1 MQELFTNSARSSRSV
16 TRDIPRI
23 HAVTDDLI
31 LAHPEFTSR
40 ARGVM
45 RALGPRGAVHLRARY
60 LTAAQIYAI
69 ALALGDAQESTLCW
83 LVVNER
89 LDIALAAKTRAAQLT
104 SRSLEIADARLV
116 AGEMPL
122 GASIHSASEA
132 EAAERDGADWVVAG
146 HVFSTG
152 SHEGMPGRGVSL
164 VSDVVRHT
172 TLPCIAIGG
181 VRPEFVGTLRAAGAY
196 GVAAI
201 SGIWG
206 APSAEAA
213 ATDYLSHYDGS
224 GAAARGLS

>member
-1 MQELFTNSARSSRSV
+1 MRSDV
-16 TRDIPRI
+16 PRI

-31 LAHPEFTSR
+31 LARAEFTSR

-60 LTAAQIYAI
+60 LTSAQIYAI
-69 ALALGDAQESTLCW
+69 ALALGDAQESTECW

-89 LDIALAAKTRAAQLT
+89 LDVALAAKTHAAQLT
-104 SRSLEIADARLV
+104 SRSLTVADARLV
-116 AGEMPL
+116 TRELPL

-132 EAAERDGADWVVAG
+132 ESAERDGATWVVAG
-146 HVFSTG
+146 HVFATA

-164 VSDVVRHT
+164 VTDVVRST

-181 VRPEFVGTLRAAGAY
+181 VRPEFVGTLRDAGAY

-213 ATDYLSHYDGS
+213 ATDYLSHYDGD
-224 GAAARGLS
+224 GAGPRSQS

>member
-1 MQELFTNSARSSRSV
+1 LSCSV
-16 TRDIPRI
+16 PLDIPRI

-45 RALGPRGAVHLRARY
+45 RALGSRGAVHLRARY

-69 ALALGDAQESTLCW
+69 ALALGDAQESSECW

-104 SRSLEIADARLV
+104 SRSLTVADARLV
-116 AGEMPL
+116 AGELPL

-132 EAAERDGADWVVAG
+132 AAAEREGAAWVVAG
-146 HVFSTG
+146 HVYSTA
-152 SHEGMPGRGVSL
+152 SHERMPARGVSL
-164 VSDVVRHT
+164 VSDVVRCT
-172 TLPCIAIGG
+172 ALPCIAIGG
-181 VRPEFVGTLRAAGAY
+181 VRPELVGALRDAGAY

-213 ATDYLSHYDGS
+213 ATDYLSHYDGD
-224 GAAARGLS
+224 GAAARGQS

>member
-1 MQELFTNSARSSRSV
+1 MQH
-16 TRDIPRI
+16 DIPRI

-31 LAHPEFTSR
+31 LAHPDFTSR

-60 LTAAQIYAI
+60 LTSAQIYAI
-69 ALALGDAQESTLCW
+69 ALALGDAQESTECW

-89 LDIALAAKTRAAQLT
+89 LDVALAAKTRAAQLT
-104 SRSLEIADARLV
+104 SRSLSVSDARLV
-116 AGEMPL
+116 VGKLPL
-122 GASIHSASEA
+122 GASIHTASEA
-132 EAAERDGADWVVAG
+132 VAAERDGANWVVAG

-152 SHEGMPGRGVSL
+152 SHAGMSPRGVSL
-164 VSDVVRHT
+164 VTDVVRSI

-181 VRPEFVGTLRAAGAY
+181 VRPGVIGTLRNAGAY

-213 ATDYLSHYDGS
+213 ATDYLSHYDGD
-224 GAAARGLS
+224 GAGARGQS

>member
-1 MQELFTNSARSSRSV
+1 LSCSV
-16 TRDIPRI
+16 PLDIPRI

-45 RALGPRGAVHLRARY
+45 RALGSRGAVHLRARY

-69 ALALGDAQESTLCW
+69 ALALGDAQESSECW

-104 SRSLEIADARLV
+104 SRSLTVADARLV
-116 AGEMPL
+116 AGELPL

-132 EAAERDGADWVVAG
+132 AAAEREGAAWVVAG
-146 HVFSTG
+146 HVYSTA
-152 SHEGMPGRGVSL
+152 SHERMPARGVSL
-164 VSDVVRHT
+164 VSDVVRCT
-172 TLPCIAIGG
+172 ALPCIAIGG
-181 VRPEFVGTLRAAGAY
+181 VRPELVGALRDAGAY

-213 ATDYLSHYDGS
+213 ATDYLSHYDAD
-224 GAAARGLS
+224 GAAARGQS

>member
-1 MQELFTNSARSSRSV
+1 MRSDV
-16 TRDIPRI
+16 PRI

-31 LAHPEFTSR
+31 LARAEFTSR

-60 LTAAQIYAI
+60 LTSAQIYAI
-69 ALALGDAQESTLCW
+69 ALALGDAQESTECW

-89 LDIALAAKTRAAQLT
+89 LDVALAAKTHAAQLT
-104 SRSLEIADARLV
+104 SRSLTVADARLV
-116 AGEMPL
+116 TRELPL

-132 EAAERDGADWVVAG
+132 ESAERDGATWVVAG
-146 HVFSTG
+146 HVFATA

-164 VSDVVRHT
+164 VTDVVRST

-181 VRPEFVGTLRAAGAY
+181 VRPEFVETLRDAGAY

-206 APSAEAA
+206 APSAEDA
-213 ATDYLSHYDGS
+213 ATDYLSRYDGAHGQS
-224 GAAARGLS
+224 